1 MLERRRRN
9 KHYDVVPGDEGLEDE
24 MDGDA
29 GERDLELGE
38 GVGGSHSTQETGRI
52 EAEGQQAGE
61 GAKRSTVTEELDN
74 WDENVEDEWEETDA
88 VAAVADAPSKAA
100 KRAE

>member
-9 KHYDVVPGDEGLEDE
+9 KHYDVVPGDELPEGED
-24 MDGDA
+24 

-38 GVGGSHSTQETGRI
+38 GVGVGGQETGRVD
-52 EAEGQQAGE
+52 ARDVHAQAGE
-61 GAKRSTVTEELDN
+61 GAKRTAPATVSEELDN
-74 WDENVEDEWEETDA
+74 WDENVEDEWEE
-88 VAAVADAPSKAA
+88 ADADTADGPSKAA

>member
-9 KHYDVVPGDEGLEDE
+9 KHYDAVPGDDLGEIED
-24 MDGDA
+24 

-38 GVGGSHSTQETGRI
+38 GVGAGVGQQETGRI
-52 EAEGQQAGE
+52 GAESEGQAGE

-74 WDENVEDEWEETDA
+74 WDENAEDEWDEAEAD
-88 VAAVADAPSKAA
+88 VDGAAESASKGV
-100 KRAE
+100 KRAD